1 MRRRAAAGTFA
12 LVFFIGLY
20 DEGQA
25 AAPLNSIHDAIR
37 TEWTALSTFVH
48 ALEGRLP
55 AGAMVFQLPAVHF
68 LNETGRE
75 QMGQFDHIKLYLP
88 SRLLRWSYPAISDEV
103 VRWQQRVSRLPP
115 RLLSTALAR
124 EGFAAILIDRNGYAD
139 RGQSILSD
147 LGVSASSDAVLV
159 ENTRYI
165 AVDLRLVRKE
175 DVPANRLPR
184 LEETPTGATRGVAQC
199 ADTTPVILEWVG
211 EASTPF
217 GRSPIR
223 VPSAGEF
230 SVTGWAVDQGNQG
243 LAGDVDILIGDKA
256 LPAFYGIERSDVA
269 AHLGS
274 PAYGLSGFTARIKG
288 TDLGSDLHLL
298 SIRILASDR
307 SCYYQGPMAWI
318 EAR

>member
-1 MRRRAAAGTFA
+1 
-12 LVFFIGLY
+12 
-20 DEGQA
+20 
-25 AAPLNSIHDAIR
+25 
-37 TEWTALSTFVH
+37 
-48 ALEGRLP
+48 
-55 AGAMVFQLPAVHF
+55 
-68 LNETGRE
+68 
-75 QMGQFDHIKLYLP
+75 MGQFDHIKLYLP

-115 RLLSTALAR
+115 SPLDGTGPRRLRRDPHRSQRLCRPWAVDPLRSRRLCVVRRRAR
-124 EGFAAILIDRNGYAD
+124 REHA
-139 RGQSILSD
+139 
-147 LGVSASSDAVLV
+147 
-159 ENTRYI
+159 YI

-199 ADTTPVILEWVG
+199 ANTTPVILEWVG

-217 GRSPIR
+217 GQSPIR

-230 SVTGWAVDQGNQG
+230 SVTGWAVDQGNRG

-274 PAYGLSGFTARIKG
+274 PAYGLSGFTARIEG

-318 EAR
+318 DAR